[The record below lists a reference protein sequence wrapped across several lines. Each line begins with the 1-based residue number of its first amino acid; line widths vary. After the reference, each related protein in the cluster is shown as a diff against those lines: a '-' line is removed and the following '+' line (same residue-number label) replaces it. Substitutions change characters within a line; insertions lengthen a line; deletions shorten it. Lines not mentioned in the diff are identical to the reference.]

1 MVSLVLRRKLRR
13 PQARVVAAALIA
25 AIALSIGVAH
35 SAMGTDHM
43 GDAVV
48 MCLAIGAATVALAS
62 APRLG
67 RRLAPRP
74 RPCRRTESLHLGA
87 VPEPIRGGR
96 ARGHP
101 SLLQIFRR

>member
-13 PQARVVAAALIA
+13 PQARVVAAVLIA
-25 AIALSIGVAH
+25 AIALSIGMAH
-35 SAMGTDHM
+35 SAVGTDHM

-48 MCLAIGAATVALAS
+48 MCLAIGAATAALAS

-67 RRLAPRP
+67 RRLAPRTRP
-74 RPCRRTESLHLGA
+74 RKRTEPLHIRA
-87 VPEPIRGGR
+87 VPEPILLGR

-101 SLLQIFRR
+101 SLLQVFMR